1 LTSIFGDESLCE
13 ILELRIWSFQK
24 GATIMRFTKLMIT
37 AVLLIASTMMSMRV
51 MAATEDL
58 GREVLPAN
66 DGWAS
71 FEAGTTGGSQ
81 AISSQVYVVTNRAEL
96 IAALNNG
103 VFSSIS
109 PSNPSNEPKIIY
121 VEGTIDLNVDDNNQP
136 LACEDYYRDGYTLE
150 AFLATYDPA
159 VWGRVPPTGPLEEAR
174 LASRNAQQDRV
185 RIRLGSNT
193 TIVGLDKLATIRGG
207 WFDIRGTAS
216 VNRTNI
222 IVRNLTFEDTYDC
235 FPQWSPTDGALGS
248 WNALYDSISLR
259 DSNHVWIDHNT
270 FKDVETA
277 DDKLPHYFGVLYQ
290 VHDGLLD
297 ITNASNY
304 VTVSW
309 NRFENHDKVMLI
321 GSSDSATADRGKL
334 KVTLHHNLFED
345 LGQRAPRVRLGQ
357 VHVYNNYHKIGNPE
371 NYVYSWGVGI
381 ESAIYAENN
390 FFWMNPSTD
399 ITPDR
404 FIARFN
410 GLTIHES
417 GSLLNSPSQS
427 GNHAIDVVAVYNEV
441 NDPDL
446 SSDVGWIPTLF
457 VDLMETQDVPSAVQ
471 SGAGPFNW

>member
-1 LTSIFGDESLCE
+1 MHPKKLILT
-13 ILELRIWSFQK
+13 
-24 GATIMRFTKLMIT
+24 MM
-37 AVLLIASTMMSMRV
+37 LLIAIISMSMPA
-51 MAATEDL
+51 MAAKSDL
-58 GREVLPAN
+58 GRETLPPN

-71 FEAGTTGGSQ
+71 FETGTTGGSQ
-81 AISSQVYVVTNRAEL
+81 AVDSQVYVVTNRAEL

-103 VFSSIS
+103 VPSSTS

-121 VEGTIDLNVDDNNQP
+121 VDGTIDMNVDDNNLP
-136 LACEDYYRDGYTLE
+136 LTCEDYYRDGYTLE

-159 VWGRVPPTGPLEEAR
+159 VWGRVAPSGPLEAAR
-174 LASRNAQQDRV
+174 LTSRNAQQDRV
-185 RIRLGSNT
+185 RIRPGSNT
-193 TIVGLDKLATIRGG
+193 TIVGLDKHATIRGG

-216 VNRTNI
+216 ANRINI

-235 FPQWSPTDGALGS
+235 FPAWSPTDGALGS

-270 FKDVETA
+270 FKDIETA
-277 DDKLPHYFGVLYQ
+277 DSGLPHYFGVLYQ

-321 GSSDSATADRGKL
+321 GSSDNAPADVGKL

-345 LGQRAPRVRLGQ
+345 LGQRAARVRFGQ
-357 VHVYNNYHKIGNPE
+357 VHIYNNYYKIGNAD

-390 FFWMNPSTD
+390 FFRVKKNTG

-410 GLTIHES
+410 GTAIHES
-417 GSLLNSPSQS
+417 GTLLNAPSKS
-427 GNHAIDVVAVYNEV
+427 GHHTIDVLAAYNEV

-446 SSDVGWIPTLF
+446 LSDVGWAPTLF
-457 VDLMETQDVPSAVQ
+457 IHVMETRAVMHTVE
-471 SGAGPFNW
+471 SGAGPFNWGHGHGHH

>member
-1 LTSIFGDESLCE
+1 M
-13 ILELRIWSFQK
+13 
-24 GATIMRFTKLMIT
+24 IMRFTKIMLT
-37 AVLLIASTMMSMRV
+37 AVLLIAITMMSMPV
-51 MAATEDL
+51 MAAKADL
-58 GREVLPAN
+58 GREVLPLN
-66 DGWAS
+66 DGWAAS
-71 FEAGTTGGSQ
+71 GAGTTGGSA
-81 AISSQVYVVTNRAEL
+81 AIPSQVYTVTNRAEL

-103 VFSSIS
+103 VPSSTS

-121 VEGTIDLNVDDNNQP
+121 VDGTIDMNVDDENQP
-136 LACEDYYRDGYTLE
+136 LACEDYYRNGYTLE

-159 VWGRVPPTGPLEEAR
+159 VWGRVPPSGPLEDAR

-185 RIRLGSNT
+185 RIRIGSNT
-193 TIVGLDKLATIRGG
+193 TIVGLDKHATIRGG
-207 WFDIRGTAS
+207 WFDIRGTPNVPGS
-216 VNRTNI
+216 RTNI
-222 IVRNLTFEDTYDC
+222 IVRNLNFEDTYDC
-235 FPQWSPTDGALGS
+235 FPAWAPTDGALGS

-259 DSNHVWIDHNT
+259 DSDHVWIDHNT

-321 GSSDSATADRGKL
+321 GSSDSAAADRGKL

-345 LGQRAPRVRLGQ
+345 LGQRAPRVRFGQ
-357 VHVYNNYHKIGNPE
+357 VHVYNNYYKISNPE

-381 ESAIYAENN
+381 ESATYAENN
-390 FFWMNPSTD
+390 FFRVNPSTD

-410 GLTIHES
+410 GLAIHES
-417 GSLLNSPSQS
+417 GTLLNSPSRS
-427 GNHAIDVVAVYNEV
+427 GHHEIDVVAAYNEV

-446 SSDVGWIPTLF
+446 LSDVGWTPTLF
-457 VDLMETQDVPSAVQ
+457 VDRMETRDVPSAVQ